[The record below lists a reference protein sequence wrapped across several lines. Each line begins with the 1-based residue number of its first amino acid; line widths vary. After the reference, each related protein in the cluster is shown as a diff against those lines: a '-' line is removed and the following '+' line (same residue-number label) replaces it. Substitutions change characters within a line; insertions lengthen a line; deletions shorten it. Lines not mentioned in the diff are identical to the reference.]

1 MTAPVTAGT
10 RTGMLAEP
18 DTTQVELV
26 ISGMTCAACAAR
38 IQARLN
44 KLDGI
49 TAAARTGTG
58 GGMLLEDAIRQY
70 RADR

>member
-1 MTAPVTAGT
+1 MTAPVTAGA

-18 DTTQVELV
+18 ETTQVELV

-38 IQARLN
+38 VQARLN

-49 TAAARTGTG
+49 AAAANLAT
-58 GGMLLEDAIRQY
+58 E
-70 RADR
+70 RAYVSA